1 MANKIPLFL
10 PLVCALIASCNARI
24 QEGRPIEANAIPA
37 VKDTDG
43 EGEVIPDVTVV
54 HVAKKTVEDILT
66 SDQWPTQEFKPLKEA
81 ETKEEPIQ
89 VIIPSMTP
97 VQPPTKFINEI
108 QFSAFNIPNYPHGAD
123 QRVEYYSGTYGSG
136 ENEFAIL
143 VKKSIHGYENV
154 LYQEAQILQALSN
167 KPHFPQLIQYDGRNL
182 TMTALCST
190 WTQYTAV
197 QFQSGGMDLEDGY
210 NMMHQMLDALKE
222 LHSLGYVHRDI
233 SADNI
238 AFGCHYYKD
247 VPELKAPF
255 RLSETS
261 KLYLHEF
268 GATENIPMF
277 VQDAESLGYVF
288 LYGMNGG
295 LFSWTST
302 DGTIRLEDNIAKKAA
317 LDLDENLS
325 RMKGDEP
332 IIAKA
337 RRSIS
342 KYFSLIREHTLHK
355 PKDLLDYEALKAYI
369 ILMNSKKKSSLNFV

>member
-210 NMMHQMLDALKE
+210 NMMHQM
-222 LHSLGYVHRDI
+222 
-233 SADNI
+233 
-238 AFGCHYYKD
+238 
-247 VPELKAPF
+247 
-255 RLSETS
+255 
-261 KLYLHEF
+261 
-268 GATENIPMF
+268 PMF